1 MRLKLVFA
9 LENNKIDI
17 QYRKSIISWIKHSLE
32 DYDENLYKEIY
43 DSNHKKTFTFATILP
58 KPQFTK
64 EEITLKDSIQLI
76 TMSMLYI
83 SIMHF

>member
-32 DYDENLYKEIY
+32 DYDENLYKEI
-43 DSNHKKTFTFATILP
+43 S
-58 KPQFTK
+58 
-64 EEITLKDSIQLI
+64 
-76 TMSMLYI
+76 
-83 SIMHF
+83 